1 MEHCKTKGES
11 KALTRQIFTD
21 VNQIPSQDW
30 NQVQAE
36 RNIYLSIPYLRA
48 LQQGMGA
55 KMKFFFVLTYNANGI
70 PAMISSFQLVRFKDK
85 RKKYTVHLCKLSYHL
100 TKKLEDALTLNVLVC
115 GNVFSDGENGL
126 LWSDSI
132 TPEQAMEEAEQV
144 ISDLKE
150 KEKVNEESSI
160 ILFKEF
166 WSKSTSFSDRLKQFS
181 YRHFMIDVNMVLKM
195 QPEWRSFDDYLASMK
210 TKFRTRAKSTL
221 KKSEKLELKSLSS
234 AEIVAYQDRID
245 LLFSNVLEK
254 SDFSYGVMT
263 SETFSLLKDALPE
276 HFEVVGAFYNGELV
290 GFSTSFLNGKI
301 LEANYVG
308 IDYDL
313 NNELSIYQRILLNYV
328 MQGLKHEASEIHL
341 GRTAELMKSQIGAL
355 PENMSL
361 YIKHQK
367 SVPNLLLKPII
378 ESIVPSKFEL
388 RPPFKSNFN

>member
-1 MEHCKTKGES
+1 MENCKAKGEVS
-11 KALTRQIFTD
+11 TLTRRIFTD
-21 VNQIPSQDW
+21 VNQIPTQDW
-30 NQVQAE
+30 NCVQAE
-36 RNIYLSIPYLRA
+36 RNIYLSIPYLKA
-48 LQQGMGA
+48 LQHGMGS
-55 KMKFFFVLTYNANGI
+55 KMKFFFVISYITDGT
-70 PAMISSFQLVRFKDK
+70 PVMISSFQLVRFKDK

-126 LWSDSI
+126 LWSNLI
-132 TPEQAMEEAEQV
+132 TPEDAMEEAEQV
-144 ISDLKE
+144 IEDLKK
-150 KEKVNEESSI
+150 KEKVNEESSV

-166 WSKSTSFSDRLKQFS
+166 WTKSVTFSDRLKQFS

-195 QPEWRSFDDYLASMK
+195 HSDWQTFDDYLSSMK
-210 TKFRTRAKSTL
+210 TKFRTRAKSIL
-221 KKSEKLELKSLSS
+221 KKSESLELRSLSS
-234 AEIVAYQDRID
+234 DEIVQYQDKID

-254 SDFSYGVMT
+254 SDFSVGVMT
-263 SETFSLLKDALPE
+263 SETFSLLKEALPQA
-276 HFEVVGAFYNGELV
+276 FKVTGAFYKGELV
-290 GFSTSFLNGKI
+290 GFSTSFVNGQI

-308 IDYDL
+308 IDYEL
-313 NNELSIYQRILLNYV
+313 NNELCIYQRILLDYIT
-328 MQGLKHEASEIHL
+328 QGLNLSVAEIHL

-378 ESIVPSKFEL
+378 ESISPSEFEL